1 MENVAGVQRPV
12 TRPHNADNGAKVN
25 GLELQWQQ
33 AFGSTGFGTIVNYT
47 FTDAKTGALAG
58 GRKLNVIGNSRNQLN
73 ASVFYEKNRYSFRVS
88 YNYRS
93 KSYGGL
99 DEGGQ
104 DVTSAYGQWDATANY
119 DITPQIS
126 LFATAVNIGNEVIR
140 TNTTDGLPVGVYE
153 NGARYS
159 IGLRAKF

>member
-1 MENVAGVQRPV
+1 MAAGVRQRL
-12 TRPHNADNGAKVN
+12 RHH
-25 GLELQWQQ
+25 
-33 AFGSTGFGTIVNYT
+33 VNYT

-58 GRKLNVIGNSRNQLN
+58 GRKLNVVGNSRNQLN
-73 ASVFYEKNRYSFRVS
+73 VGPYFERNGFSVRVT

-104 DVTSAYGQWDATANY
+104 DVTSAYGQWDASASW
-119 DITPQIS
+119 DITPQWS
-126 LFATAVNIGNEVIR
+126 LYANAVNISNAVIR

-153 NGARYS
+153 NGSRYS
-159 IGLRAKF
+159 LGVRAKF

>member
-1 MENVAGVQRPV
+1 MAVGVTRPV
-12 TRPHNADNGAKVN
+12 TRPYNANNGETVN

-33 AFGSTGFGTIVNYT
+33 AFSSGFGAIVNYT
-47 FTDAKTGALAG
+47 FTDAKTGANAG
-58 GRKLNVIGNSRNQLN
+58 GVKLNVVGNSRNQAN
-73 ASVFYEKNRYSFRVS
+73 ITGFFEKNGYSARLS

-93 KSYGGL
+93 KAYGAL

-104 DVTSAYGQWDATANY
+104 DVTSAYGQWDASASW
-119 DITPQIS
+119 DITPKIS
-126 LFATAVNIGNEVIR
+126 LYLTAVNITNEVIR

-159 IGLRAKF
+159 VGLKAKF

>member
-12 TRPHNADNGAKVN
+12 TRPHNADNGAKVS
-25 GLELQWQQ
+25 GVELQWQQ
-33 AFGSTGFGTIVNYT
+33 AFGSTGFGTVVNYT
-47 FTDAKTGALAG
+47 YTDAKTGALAG
-58 GRKLNVIGNSRNQLN
+58 GRKLNVIGNSKNQAN
-73 ASVFYEKNRYSFRVS
+73 ASFFYEKYGFSARVS

-99 DEGGQ
+99 DQGGQ
-104 DVTSAYGQWDATANY
+104 DVTSAYGQWDATASY
-119 DITPQIS
+119 DITPQVS
-126 LFATAVNIGNEVIR
+126 LFATAVNIGNELIR

-159 IGLRAKF
+159 LGLRAKF